1 METKQNVLIVDDDR
15 AACDTLADI
24 LKEKGY
30 NTSFVTD
37 GKSTLKILSEKKDFF
52 NIILLDIKLP
62 DVDGI
67 TLLKKIKAA
76 HPKCSCIVITG
87 YATLENVIDALD
99 DGADGYFIKPL
110 NIAEVLYK
118 IKEVL
123 EKQRLYQEL
132 QNSEKKYKNAYRR
145 LKLYEDLFLHDV
157 NNILQIIQT
166 SNDIIQMVYES
177 SNDKQLLEKIM
188 VVIRDQVNRG
198 KNLVSNIMKLSN
210 LEEER
215 YLFKDIDPLPI
226 LNEII
231 NKITSENKHRT
242 LTIKVKTNLMDVKLK
257 ANELIRDIFEN
268 IIINAIKF
276 NKNDEIEISINIS
289 KIKINQREY
298 IKFEFKDNGIGV
310 PDHLKPIIF
319 NRFDLADE
327 NIKYFGLGLTL
338 VKRILDLYSGNIW
351 VEDRIPGSPEKG
363 SNFIFIIPGVN
374 EN

>member
-1 METKQNVLIVDDDR
+1 
-15 AACDTLADI
+15 
-24 LKEKGY
+24 
-30 NTSFVTD
+30 
-37 GKSTLKILSEKKDFF
+37 
-52 NIILLDIKLP
+52 
-62 DVDGI
+62 
-67 TLLKKIKAA
+67 
-76 HPKCSCIVITG
+76 
-87 YATLENVIDALD
+87 
-99 DGADGYFIKPL
+99 
-110 NIAEVLYK
+110 
-118 IKEVL
+118 
-123 EKQRLYQEL
+123 
-132 QNSEKKYKNAYRR
+132 
-145 LKLYEDLFLHDV
+145 
-157 NNILQIIQT
+157 
-166 SNDIIQMVYES
+166 
-177 SNDKQLLEKIM
+177 
-188 VVIRDQVNRG
+188 
-198 KNLVSNIMKLSN
+198 N

-276 NKNDEIEISINIS
+276 NKNDEIEIYINIS